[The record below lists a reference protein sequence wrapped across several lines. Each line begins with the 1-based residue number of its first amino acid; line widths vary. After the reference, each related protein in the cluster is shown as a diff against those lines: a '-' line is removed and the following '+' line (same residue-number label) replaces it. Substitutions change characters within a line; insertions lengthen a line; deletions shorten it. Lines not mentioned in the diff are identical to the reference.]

1 MARDGDR
8 NGSSGVLGRIDRFVW
23 IPVVPML
30 VLALVTTLIGVSLL
44 GLMLLIGALVL
55 VGFDLWVNSRRKAY
69 RPRRE
74 PEPPRRREPAREP
87 SRRPARQAPPQR
99 AAAPR
104 GGAARNGATRVAN
117 QPRRNPG
124 QGSRQQ
130 QRPAGG
136 RPGPRR

>member
-1 MARDGDR
+1 M
-8 NGSSGVLGRIDRFVW
+8 SRIDRFVW

-30 VLALVTTLIGVSLL
+30 VLALVTTLIGVPLL

-55 VGFDLWVNSRRKAY
+55 VGFDLWVNSRRKSY
-69 RPRRE
+69 RPRREPE

-87 SRRPARQAPPQR
+87 ARRPARQAPPQR

-104 GGAARNGATRVAN
+104 GGTARNSATRVAN
-117 QPRRNPG
+117 QPRRNPAG